1 MVLYCK
7 VLFKK
12 LYNKIQTPRC
22 GVFFVF
28 KNLTFEHNKGYNTRH
43 EKDISGIFSIICT
56 GVNGL
61 WCKIRTETPG

>member
-1 MVLYCK
+1 MVLYYK

-12 LYNKIQTPRC
+12 LYNKILTPHR

-28 KNLTFEHNKGYNTRH
+28 KNLTFEYDKGYNTRH
-43 EKDISGIFSIICT
+43 EKDISGIFSIIRT
-56 GVNGL
+56 GINGL